1 MITDKRKIKQTLY
14 YVNVLEK
21 NSFFFTKLEIEKIS
35 NSFFRL
41 LFIYFSDYKLDLFVD
56 LNT

>member
-21 NSFFFTKLEIEKIS
+21 NSFFFTKLEIEKKT
-35 NSFFRL
+35 NF
-41 LFIYFSDYKLDLFVD
+41 KLDLSLA
-56 LNT
+56 LNI